1 MNNEIKPI
9 ETIYN
14 GYKFRSRLEARWAV
28 FFDAM
33 GIEYEYEPE
42 GIEVNGCKYLPDFYF
57 PELELFG
64 EVKGNRKGWADDI
77 LKMSDIYE
85 EAHGTIPT
93 VIFGNI
99 PTPEPIEGIYW
110 FPVMHYDTLED
121 LTLIRRVPLLESGC
135 FHRNLFPS
143 RTGERQTIY
152 HCINSDYE
160 HAIEPKANIEI
171 DYSFIMY
178 EWNEEGTKKVP
189 ATIDVYRFNEDEET
203 TNLFLAYCMARQARF
218 EHGETP
224 RIKEE

>member
-1 MNNEIKPI
+1 MSNEIKPI

-33 GIEYEYEPE
+33 GIKYEYEPE
-42 GIEVNGCKYLPDFYF
+42 GIEVNDCKYLPDFYF

-64 EVKGNRKGWADDI
+64 EVKGNRKGWANDI

-110 FPVMHYDTLED
+110 FPIMYYDVLQG
-121 LTLIRRVPLLESGC
+121 LTLISRVPLTECGRFARC
-135 FHRNLFPS
+135 LFPS
-143 RTGERQTIY
+143 KEKESQPIHKSIY
-152 HCINSDYE
+152 LDYE
-160 HAIEPKANIEI
+160 RAIEPKANIEI
-171 DYSFIMY
+171 DYSVIVY
-178 EWNEEGTKKVP
+178 EWNEERTKKVP
-189 ATIDVYRFNEDEET
+189 ATIDVWRWNEDEET